1 VAFALDAK
9 LLHPRPKAMGVEFST
24 VELDQKRDN
33 DANAIYHALNRGD
46 ARSSV
51 FKKDADYDAFEPG

>member
-1 VAFALDAK
+1 
-9 LLHPRPKAMGVEFST
+9 MGVEFST